1 MAKKAFVYDGTN
13 WIDIAQ
19 STANLSNYANMTTTS
34 ISGFRNVVIN
44 GGFDVWQRGTSFS
57 GNSVYTADRW
67 VSTTDTTT
75 TWTRQNFTP
84 GNPITEYEPT
94 YFFRSVVSGGAY
106 SIIEQRIEDV
116 RTLAGQTVTLSFF
129 AKANATKN
137 LWVRLDQNFGTSGS
151 TTVSYTS
158 LDVKS
163 ISSTWNRYT
172 YTFAVPSITG
182 KTVGAN
188 SYLSVQFWFTGGSS
202 GTQTGTFDLWGVQ
215 LEKGTIATPFEQ
227 RPIGTEISLC
237 QRYFCK
243 SFPINTT
250 PANNLGT
257 GPGGGNQ
264 LLTYNTTVGNAY
276 SSYRTFP
283 VPMRIAPVMVGF
295 NCENANAN
303 SWSLY
308 NSSAAINSSYTT
320 SGAFS
325 SHATGFLASFATIP
339 SLTVSNG
346 AWTADAEL

>member
-19 STANLSNYANMTTTS
+19 STADLTNYANMTTTP
-34 ISGFRNVVIN
+34 ISGFRNAIIN

-75 TWTRQNFTP
+75 TWTRQSFTP
-84 GNPITEYEPT
+84 GNPIAGYEPN
-94 YFFRSVVSGGAY
+94 YFFRSVVSGGSY
-106 SIIEQRIEDV
+106 SIIEQRVEDV
-116 RTLAGQTVTLSFF
+116 RTFAGQTVTLSFF

-151 TTVSYTS
+151 TTVSYAS

-163 ISSTWNRYT
+163 ISSSWDRYT
-172 YTFAVPSITG
+172 YTFLVPSISG

-188 SYLSVQFWFTGGSS
+188 SYLSIQFWFTGGSS

-243 SFPINTT
+243 SFPIDVT

-257 GPGGGNQ
+257 GPGSGNQ
-264 LLTYNTTVGNAY
+264 LTIFSTTVGNNYANFQ
-276 SSYRTFP
+276 RFP
-283 VPMRIAPVMVGF
+283 VPMRRAPDMIAF
-295 NCENANAN
+295 NAENTNAG
-303 SWSLY
+303 SWSIYSSSGAL
-308 NSSAAINSSYTT
+308 NSSFATT
-320 SGAFS
+320 GAFS
-325 SHATGFLASFATIP
+325 PHHTGFLLSYGGITTI
-339 SLTVSNG
+339 TVANG
-346 AWTADAEL
+346 AWTASAEL

>member
-1 MAKKAFVYDGTN
+1 LAKKAFVYDGTN

-19 STANLSNYANMTTTS
+19 STTDLSNYANMTTTP

-75 TWTRQNFTP
+75 TWTRQSFTP
-84 GNPITEYEPT
+84 GNAITEYEPT

-106 SIIEQRIEDV
+106 SVIEQRIEDV

-151 TTVSYTS
+151 TTVSYAS

-172 YTFAVPSITG
+172 YTFLVPSISG

-188 SYLSVQFWFTGGSS
+188 SYLSIQFWFTGGSS

-243 SFPINTT
+243 SFPIDVA

-257 GPGGGNQ
+257 SPGGGNQ
-264 LLTYNTTVGNAY
+264 LTTYTTTVGNAY
-276 SSYRTFP
+276 ASFQRYP
-283 VPMRIAPVMVGF
+283 VPMRKAPDMVGF
-295 NCENANAN
+295 NAENANAGT
-303 SWSLY
+303 WSLY
-308 NSSAAINSSYTT
+308 NSSGALNSSYTT

-325 SHATGFLASFATIP
+325 PQTTGFLASFAGVPT
-339 SLTVSNG
+339 LTVSNG
-346 AWTADAEL
+346 CWTANAEL